1 MEKAF
6 SSPKTVDKCPGN
18 AYNCIVFK
26 RSVVAFPLSEARLPL
41 RFIGFAPLAKLD
53 IASVYGTEGQEF
65 ESLTVHQKC
74 GQAIRPAAFFASSG
88 RSHSCILRS
97 SRAKAGTL
105 LFFLPPPFLRRQCH
119 RAPCAKI
126 ISYGAPKTGQPLGR
140 PVFLFIDKQNRRSRS
155 FDFSCLAEKSKSGV
169 LVRLPEALL
178 FIRSVFRMESP
189 KFSHGSFRRADPA
202 AGPQARRLRLHSPQD
217 RCPASDRC
225 RPALQTA
232 PR

>member
-1 MEKAF
+1 MR
-6 SSPKTVDKCPGN
+6 SGNSPGRIF
-18 AYNCIVFK
+18 CIVRPFTLLH
-26 RSVVAFPLSEARLPL
+26 F
-41 RFIGFAPLAKLD
+41 
-53 IASVYGTEGQEF
+53 QEF
-65 ESLTVHQKC
+65 AREGGHATFLSSSLPFPADNAIERLARRSSLTVHQKC

-97 SRAKAGTL
+97 SRAEAGTL
-105 LFFLPPPFLRRQCH
+105 HFLLPPSLSPPTMPSSALREDHLLRCT
-119 RAPCAKI
+119 
-126 ISYGAPKTGQPLGR
+126 KTGQPLGR

-169 LVRLPEALL
+169 PVTLPEALL
-178 FIRSVFRMESP
+178 FIRSVFRTEPP
-189 KFSHGSFRRADPA
+189 KFSHGSLRRAEPA

-217 RCPASDRC
+217 RYPASDRC

>member
-1 MEKAF
+1 MR
-6 SSPKTVDKCPGN
+6 SGSLPGRIF
-18 AYNCIVFK
+18 CIVKQFELLHFSGV
-26 RSVVAFPLSEARLPL
+26 RARRRAR
-41 RFIGFAPLAKLD
+41 RF
-53 IASVYGTEGQEF
+53 S
-65 ESLTVHQKC
+65 
-74 GQAIRPAAFFASSG
+74 FFCS
-88 RSHSCILRS
+88 
-97 SRAKAGTL
+97 
-105 LFFLPPPFLRRQCH
+105 PPPRRQCH

-169 LVRLPEALL
+169 PVTLPEAPL
-178 FIRSVFRMESP
+178 FMRSVFRTEPP
-189 KFSHGSFRRADPA
+189 KFSHGSFRRVAPA

-217 RCPASDRC
+217 RCPASDRR